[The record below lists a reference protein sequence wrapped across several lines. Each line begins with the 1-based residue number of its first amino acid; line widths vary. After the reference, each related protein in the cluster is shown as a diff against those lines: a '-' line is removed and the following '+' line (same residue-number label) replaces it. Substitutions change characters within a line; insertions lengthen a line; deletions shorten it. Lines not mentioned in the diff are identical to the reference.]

1 MQIKLPNI
9 IESRFMVYLQI
20 VGRKIYKYDSL
31 ENIRKSEFERIGKF
45 RPLPELDISSIPTL
59 DVSEKE
65 RVDISVQGDVE
76 EVQAELLETLNK
88 APNLVTQDVGIDLDE
103 KQLVRGS
110 LTSLDVVDDKL
121 YLEDV
126 RNTSE
131 GQINVLDEKFKD
143 EVMGVNATFDDG
155 LFEDDEDD
163 LEESSNLGDELIL
176 EGVGSDL
183 GLVESVVDVPEW
195 VQFMNTVEPCLLKLD
210 LKNIYFGY
218 LGVADSSIIDK
229 VKDEVKARQ
238 KVAGDTLSVDK
249 PVVSKPIVEEPVQVV
264 DKFARRDG
272 EDIVLYAR
280 RLVRVSE
287 VEVLKYFS
295 PRELEIALER
305 GNLLRKRGVII
316 FAHA

>member
-103 KQLVRGS
+103 EQLVRGS
-110 LTSLDVVDDKL
+110 LTSLDDVDDKL
-121 YLEDV
+121 YLEGV

-131 GQINVLDEKFKD
+131 GQINVLDEKFEDDVK
-143 EVMGVNATFDDG
+143 GVDATFDDR
-155 LFEDDEDD
+155 LFEDD
-163 LEESSNLGDELIL
+163 LEESSDLGADLIL
-176 EGVGSDL
+176 EEVGSDL
-183 GLVESVVDVPEW
+183 DFVEDVVVDVPEW
-195 VQFMNTVEPCLLKLD
+195 VQFMNNVEPCLLKLD

-238 KVAGDTLSVDK
+238 KVAGDTLSVAK
-249 PVVSKPIVEEPVQVV
+249 PVVSKPVVEEPVQVV

>member
-45 RPLPELDISSIPTL
+45 RPLPELDISSIPTV

-65 RVDISVQGDVE
+65 RVDISVQGNVE
-76 EVQAELLETLNK
+76 EVQVELLETLNK
-88 APNLVTQDVGIDLDE
+88 APNLVTQEVGIDLVE
-103 KQLVRGS
+103 EQLVRGS
-110 LTSLDVVDDKL
+110 LTSLDDVDDKL
-121 YLEDV
+121 YLEGV
-126 RNTSE
+126 ENTSE
-131 GQINVLDEKFKD
+131 GQINVLDEKF
-143 EVMGVNATFDDG
+143 
-155 LFEDDEDD
+155 EDDVMDDDAIFENELFAND
-163 LEESSNLGDELIL
+163 LEDNSELAF
-176 EGVGSDL
+176 EEVGSDL
-183 GLVESVVDVPEW
+183 NLVENKSVDVPEW
-195 VQFMNTVEPCLLKLD
+195 VQFMNNVEPCLLKLD

-238 KVAGDTLSVDK
+238 EVAGDTLSVAK
-249 PVVSKPIVEEPVQVV
+249 PVTSKVVVEEPVQVV
-264 DKFARRDG
+264 DKFARREG
-272 EDIVLYAR
+272 EDIVLYTR

>member
-1 MQIKLPNI
+1 
-9 IESRFMVYLQI
+9 MVYLQI

-45 RPLPELDISSIPTL
+45 RPLPELDISSIPTV

-65 RVDISVQGDVE
+65 RVDISVQGNVE
-76 EVQAELLETLNK
+76 EVQVELLETLNK
-88 APNLVTQDVGIDLDE
+88 APNLVTQEVGIDLDE
-103 KQLVRGS
+103 EQLVRGS
-110 LTSLDVVDDKL
+110 LTSLDDVDDKL
-121 YLEDV
+121 YLEGV
-126 RNTSE
+126 GNTSE
-131 GQINVLDEKFKD
+131 GQINVLDEKF
-143 EVMGVNATFDDG
+143 
-155 LFEDDEDD
+155 EDDVMDDDAIFENELFAND
-163 LEESSNLGDELIL
+163 LEDNSELAF
-176 EGVGSDL
+176 EEVGSDL
-183 GLVESVVDVPEW
+183 NLVENKSVDVPEW
-195 VQFMNTVEPCLLKLD
+195 VQFMNNVEPCLLKLD

-238 KVAGDTLSVDK
+238 EVAGDTLSVAK
-249 PVVSKPIVEEPVQVV
+249 PVTSKVVVEEPVQVV
-264 DKFARRDG
+264 DKFARREG
-272 EDIVLYAR
+272 EDIVLYTR

>member
-1 MQIKLPNI
+1 
-9 IESRFMVYLQI
+9 MVYLQI

-65 RVDISVQGDVE
+65 RVDISIQGDVE

-88 APNLVTQDVGIDLDE
+88 APNLVTQEVGIDLDE
-103 KQLVRGS
+103 EQLVRGS
-110 LTSLDVVDDKL
+110 LTSLDDVDDKL
-121 YLEDV
+121 YLEGV
-126 RNTSE
+126 ENTSE
-131 GQINVLDEKFKD
+131 GQINVLDEKF
-143 EVMGVNATFDDG
+143 
-155 LFEDDEDD
+155 EDDVMDDDAIFENELFAND
-163 LEESSNLGDELIL
+163 LEDNSELAF
-176 EGVGSDL
+176 EEVGSDL
-183 GLVESVVDVPEW
+183 NLVENKSVDVPEW
-195 VQFMNTVEPCLLKLD
+195 VQFMNNVEPCLLKLD

-238 KVAGDTLSVDK
+238 EVAGDTLSVAK
-249 PVVSKPIVEEPVQVV
+249 PVTSKVVVEEPVQVV
-264 DKFARRDG
+264 DKFARREG
-272 EDIVLYAR
+272 EDIVLYTR

>member
-45 RPLPELDISSIPTL
+45 RPLPELDISSIPTV

-65 RVDISVQGDVE
+65 RVDISVQGNVE
-76 EVQAELLETLNK
+76 EVQVELLETLNK
-88 APNLVTQDVGIDLDE
+88 APNLVTQEVGIDLDE
-103 KQLVRGS
+103 EQLVRGS
-110 LTSLDVVDDKL
+110 LTSLDDVDDKL
-121 YLEDV
+121 YLEGV
-126 RNTSE
+126 ENTSE
-131 GQINVLDEKFKD
+131 GQINVLDEKF
-143 EVMGVNATFDDG
+143 
-155 LFEDDEDD
+155 EDDVMDDDAIFENELFAND
-163 LEESSNLGDELIL
+163 LEDNSELAF
-176 EGVGSDL
+176 EEVGSDL
-183 GLVESVVDVPEW
+183 NLVEKKSVDVPEW
-195 VQFMNTVEPCLLKLD
+195 VQFMNNVEPCLLKLD

-238 KVAGDTLSVDK
+238 EVVGDTLSVAK
-249 PVVSKPIVEEPVQVV
+249 PVTSKVVVEEPVQVV
-264 DKFARRDG
+264 DKFARREG
-272 EDIVLYAR
+272 EDIVLYTR

>member
-1 MQIKLPNI
+1 
-9 IESRFMVYLQI
+9 MVYLQI

-45 RPLPELDISSIPTL
+45 RPLPELDISSIPTV

-65 RVDISVQGDVE
+65 RVDISVQGNVE
-76 EVQAELLETLNK
+76 EVQVELLETLNK
-88 APNLVTQDVGIDLDE
+88 APNLVTQEVGIDLDE
-103 KQLVRGS
+103 EQLVRGS
-110 LTSLDVVDDKL
+110 LTSLDDVDGKL
-121 YLEDV
+121 YLEGV
-126 RNTSE
+126 ENTSE
-131 GQINVLDEKFKD
+131 GQINVLDEKF
-143 EVMGVNATFDDG
+143 
-155 LFEDDEDD
+155 EDDVMDDDAIFENELFAND
-163 LEESSNLGDELIL
+163 LEDNSELAF
-176 EGVGSDL
+176 EEVGSDL
-183 GLVESVVDVPEW
+183 NLVENKSVDVPEW
-195 VQFMNTVEPCLLKLD
+195 VQFMNNVEPCLLKLD

-238 KVAGDTLSVDK
+238 EVAGDTLSVAK
-249 PVVSKPIVEEPVQVV
+249 PVTSKVVVEEPVQVV
-264 DKFARRDG
+264 DKFARREG
-272 EDIVLYAR
+272 EDIVLYTR

>member
-31 ENIRKSEFERIGKF
+31 ENIRKSEFERVGKF
-45 RPLPELDISSIPTL
+45 RPLPELDISSIPTV

-65 RVDISVQGDVE
+65 RVDISVQGNVE
-76 EVQAELLETLNK
+76 EVQVELLETLNK
-88 APNLVTQDVGIDLDE
+88 APNLVTQEVGIDLDE
-103 KQLVRGS
+103 EQLVRGS
-110 LTSLDVVDDKL
+110 LTSLDDVDDKL
-121 YLEDV
+121 YLEGV
-126 RNTSE
+126 ENTSE
-131 GQINVLDEKFKD
+131 GQINVLDEKF
-143 EVMGVNATFDDG
+143 
-155 LFEDDEDD
+155 EDDVMDDAIFENELFAND
-163 LEESSNLGDELIL
+163 LEDNSELAF
-176 EGVGSDL
+176 EEVGSDL
-183 GLVESVVDVPEW
+183 NLVENKSVDVPEW
-195 VQFMNTVEPCLLKLD
+195 VQFMNNVEPCLLKLD

-218 LGVADSSIIDK
+218 LGVADSSLIDK

-238 KVAGDTLSVDK
+238 EVAGDTLSVAK
-249 PVVSKPIVEEPVQVV
+249 PVTSKVVVEEPVQVV
-264 DKFARRDG
+264 DRFARREG
-272 EDIVLYAR
+272 EDIVLYTR

>member
-45 RPLPELDISSIPTL
+45 RPLPELDISSIPTV

-65 RVDISVQGDVE
+65 RVDISVQGNVE
-76 EVQAELLETLNK
+76 EVQVELLETLNK
-88 APNLVTQDVGIDLDE
+88 APNLVTQEVGIDLDE
-103 KQLVRGS
+103 EQLVRGS
-110 LTSLDVVDDKL
+110 LTSLDDVDDKL
-121 YLEDV
+121 YLEGV
-126 RNTSE
+126 ENTSE
-131 GQINVLDEKFKD
+131 GQINVLDEKF
-143 EVMGVNATFDDG
+143 
-155 LFEDDEDD
+155 EDDVMDDAIFENELFAND
-163 LEESSNLGDELIL
+163 LEDNSELAF
-176 EGVGSDL
+176 EEVDSDL
-183 GLVESVVDVPEW
+183 NLVENKSVDVPEW
-195 VQFMNTVEPCLLKLD
+195 VQFMNNVEPCLLKLD

-238 KVAGDTLSVDK
+238 EVAGDTLSVAK
-249 PVVSKPIVEEPVQVV
+249 PVTSKVVVEEPVQVV
-264 DKFARRDG
+264 DKFARREG
-272 EDIVLYAR
+272 EDIVLYTR

>member
-1 MQIKLPNI
+1 
-9 IESRFMVYLQI
+9 MVYLQI

-45 RPLPELDISSIPTL
+45 RPLPELDISSIPTV

-65 RVDISVQGDVE
+65 RVDISVQGNVE
-76 EVQAELLETLNK
+76 EVQVELLETLNK
-88 APNLVTQDVGIDLDE
+88 VPNLVTQEVGIDLDE
-103 KQLVRGS
+103 EQLVRGS
-110 LTSLDVVDDKL
+110 LTSLDDVDDKL

-126 RNTSE
+126 ENTSE
-131 GQINVLDEKFKD
+131 GQINVLDEKF
-143 EVMGVNATFDDG
+143 
-155 LFEDDEDD
+155 EDDVMDDDAIFENELFAND
-163 LEESSNLGDELIL
+163 LEDNSELAF
-176 EGVGSDL
+176 EEVGSDL
-183 GLVESVVDVPEW
+183 NLVEKKSVDVPEW
-195 VQFMNTVEPCLLKLD
+195 VQFMNNVEPCLLKLD

-238 KVAGDTLSVDK
+238 EVAGDTLSVAK
-249 PVVSKPIVEEPVQVV
+249 PVTSKVVVEEPVQVV
-264 DKFARRDG
+264 DKFARREG
-272 EDIVLYAR
+272 EDIVLYTR

>member
-1 MQIKLPNI
+1 
-9 IESRFMVYLQI
+9 MVYLQI

-121 YLEDV
+121 YLEDA

-131 GQINVLDEKFKD
+131 GQINVLDEKFKV
-143 EVMGVNATFDDG
+143 EVMGVNETFNDG
-155 LFEDDEDD
+155 LFEDDLEKSSDFGDD
-163 LEESSNLGDELIL
+163 LTLEE
-176 EGVGSDL
+176 VGSDL
-183 GLVESVVDVPEW
+183 DLVEKVDVDVPGW

-249 PVVSKPIVEEPVQVV
+249 PVVSKPVVGEPVQVV

>member
-45 RPLPELDISSIPTL
+45 RPLPELDISSIPTV

-65 RVDISVQGDVE
+65 RVDISVQGNVE
-76 EVQAELLETLNK
+76 EVQVELLETLNK
-88 APNLVTQDVGIDLDE
+88 APNLVTQEVGIDLDE
-103 KQLVRGS
+103 EQLVRGS
-110 LTSLDVVDDKL
+110 LTSLDDVDDKL
-121 YLEDV
+121 YLEGV
-126 RNTSE
+126 ENTSE
-131 GQINVLDEKFKD
+131 GQINVLDEKF
-143 EVMGVNATFDDG
+143 
-155 LFEDDEDD
+155 EDDVMDDAIFENELFAND
-163 LEESSNLGDELIL
+163 LEDNSELAF
-176 EGVGSDL
+176 EEVGSDL
-183 GLVESVVDVPEW
+183 NLVENKSVDVPEW
-195 VQFMNTVEPCLLKLD
+195 VQFMNNVEPCLLKLD

-218 LGVADSSIIDK
+218 LGVADSSLIDK

-238 KVAGDTLSVDK
+238 EVAGDTLSVAK
-249 PVVSKPIVEEPVQVV
+249 PVTSKVVVEEPVQVV
-264 DKFARRDG
+264 DKFARREG
-272 EDIVLYAR
+272 EDIVLYTR

>member
-1 MQIKLPNI
+1 
-9 IESRFMVYLQI
+9 MVYLQI

-45 RPLPELDISSIPTL
+45 RPLPELDISSIPTV

-65 RVDISVQGDVE
+65 RVDISVQGNVE
-76 EVQAELLETLNK
+76 EVQVELLETLNK
-88 APNLVTQDVGIDLDE
+88 APNLVTQEVGIDLDE
-103 KQLVRGS
+103 EQLVRGS
-110 LTSLDVVDDKL
+110 LTSLDDVDDKL
-121 YLEDV
+121 YLEGV
-126 RNTSE
+126 ENTSE
-131 GQINVLDEKFKD
+131 GQINVLDEKFED
-143 EVMGVNATFDDG
+143 DAMGINAAFDDG
-155 LFEDDEDD
+155 LFEDD

-176 EGVGSDL
+176 EEVGSDL
-183 GLVESVVDVPEW
+183 NLVENESVDVPEW
-195 VQFMNTVEPCLLKLD
+195 VQFMNNVEPCLLKLD

-238 KVAGDTLSVDK
+238 KVAGDTLSVAK
-249 PVVSKPIVEEPVQVV
+249 SVTNKGVVEEPVQVV
-264 DKFARRDG
+264 DKFARREG
-272 EDIVLYAR
+272 EDIVLYTR

>member
-1 MQIKLPNI
+1 
-9 IESRFMVYLQI
+9 MVYLQI

-45 RPLPELDISSIPTL
+45 RPLPELDISSIPTV

-65 RVDISVQGDVE
+65 RVDISVQGNVE
-76 EVQAELLETLNK
+76 EVQVELLETLNK
-88 APNLVTQDVGIDLDE
+88 APNLVTQEVGIDLDE
-103 KQLVRGS
+103 EQLVRGS
-110 LTSLDVVDDKL
+110 LTSLDDVDDKL
-121 YLEDV
+121 YLEGV
-126 RNTSE
+126 ENTSE
-131 GQINVLDEKFKD
+131 GQINVLDEKF
-143 EVMGVNATFDDG
+143 
-155 LFEDDEDD
+155 EDDVMDDDAVFENELFAND
-163 LEESSNLGDELIL
+163 LEDNSELAF
-176 EGVGSDL
+176 EEVGSDL
-183 GLVESVVDVPEW
+183 NLVENKSVDVPEW
-195 VQFMNTVEPCLLKLD
+195 VQFMNNVEPCLLKLD

-238 KVAGDTLSVDK
+238 EVAGDTLSVAK
-249 PVVSKPIVEEPVQVV
+249 PVTSKVVVEEPVQVV
-264 DKFARRDG
+264 DKFARREG
-272 EDIVLYAR
+272 EDIVLYTR

>member
-1 MQIKLPNI
+1 
-9 IESRFMVYLQI
+9 MVYLQI

-45 RPLPELDISSIPTL
+45 RPLPELDISSIPTV

-65 RVDISVQGDVE
+65 RVDISVQGNVE
-76 EVQAELLETLNK
+76 EVQVELLETLNK
-88 APNLVTQDVGIDLDE
+88 APNLVTQEVGIDLDE
-103 KQLVRGS
+103 EQLVRGS
-110 LTSLDVVDDKL
+110 LTSLDDVDDKL
-121 YLEDV
+121 YLEGV
-126 RNTSE
+126 ENTSE
-131 GQINVLDEKFKD
+131 GQINVLDEKF
-143 EVMGVNATFDDG
+143 
-155 LFEDDEDD
+155 EDDVMDDDAIFENELFAND
-163 LEESSNLGDELIL
+163 LEDNSELAF
-176 EGVGSDL
+176 EEVGSDL
-183 GLVESVVDVPEW
+183 NLVENKSVDVPEW
-195 VQFMNTVEPCLLKLD
+195 VQFMNNVEPCLLKLD

-238 KVAGDTLSVDK
+238 EVAGDTLSVAK
-249 PVVSKPIVEEPVQVV
+249 LVTSKVVVEEPVQVV
-264 DKFARRDG
+264 DKFARREG
-272 EDIVLYAR
+272 EDIVLYTR

>member
-1 MQIKLPNI
+1 
-9 IESRFMVYLQI
+9 MVYLQI

-45 RPLPELDISSIPTL
+45 RPLPELDISSIPTV

-65 RVDISVQGDVE
+65 RVDISVQGNVE
-76 EVQAELLETLNK
+76 EVQVELLETLNK
-88 APNLVTQDVGIDLDE
+88 APNLVTQEVGIDLDE
-103 KQLVRGS
+103 EQLVRGS
-110 LTSLDVVDDKL
+110 LTSLDDVDDKL
-121 YLEDV
+121 YLEGV
-126 RNTSE
+126 ENTSE
-131 GQINVLDEKFKD
+131 GQINVLDEKF
-143 EVMGVNATFDDG
+143 
-155 LFEDDEDD
+155 EDDVMDDAIFENELFAND
-163 LEESSNLGDELIL
+163 LEDNSELAF
-176 EGVGSDL
+176 EEVGSDL
-183 GLVESVVDVPEW
+183 NLVENKSVDVLEW
-195 VQFMNTVEPCLLKLD
+195 VQFMNNVEPCLLKLD

-218 LGVADSSIIDK
+218 LGVADSSLIDK

-238 KVAGDTLSVDK
+238 EVAGDTLSVAK
-249 PVVSKPIVEEPVQVV
+249 PVTSKVVVEEPVQVV
-264 DKFARRDG
+264 DKFARREG
-272 EDIVLYAR
+272 EDIVLYTR

>member
-1 MQIKLPNI
+1 
-9 IESRFMVYLQI
+9 MVYLQI

-65 RVDISVQGDVE
+65 RVDISIQGDVE

-88 APNLVTQDVGIDLDE
+88 APNLVTQEVGIDLDE
-103 KQLVRGS
+103 EQLVRGS

-121 YLEDV
+121 YLEGV
-126 RNTSE
+126 ENTSE
-131 GQINVLDEKFKD
+131 GQINVLDEKF
-143 EVMGVNATFDDG
+143 
-155 LFEDDEDD
+155 EDDVMDDDTIFENELFASGLEDNSE
-163 LEESSNLGDELIL
+163 LAFEE
-176 EGVGSDL
+176 VGSTV
-183 GLVESVVDVPEW
+183 GLVENEDVDVPKW
-195 VQFMNTVEPCLLKLD
+195 VQFMNNVEPCLLKLD

-238 KVAGDTLSVDK
+238 EVAGDTLSVAK
-249 PVVSKPIVEEPVQVV
+249 PVTSKVVVEEPVQVV
-264 DKFARRDG
+264 DKFARREG
-272 EDIVLYAR
+272 EDIVLYTR

>member
-1 MQIKLPNI
+1 
-9 IESRFMVYLQI
+9 MVYLQI

-45 RPLPELDISSIPTL
+45 RPLPELDISSIPTV

-65 RVDISVQGDVE
+65 RVDISVQGNVE
-76 EVQAELLETLNK
+76 EVQVELLETLNK
-88 APNLVTQDVGIDLDE
+88 APNLVSQEVGIDLDE
-103 KQLVRGS
+103 EQLVRGS
-110 LTSLDVVDDKL
+110 LTSLDDVDDKL
-121 YLEDV
+121 YLEGV
-126 RNTSE
+126 ENTSE
-131 GQINVLDEKFKD
+131 GQINVLDEKF
-143 EVMGVNATFDDG
+143 
-155 LFEDDEDD
+155 EDDVMDDDAIFENELFAND
-163 LEESSNLGDELIL
+163 LEDNSELAF
-176 EGVGSDL
+176 EEVGSDL
-183 GLVESVVDVPEW
+183 NLVENKSVDVPEW
-195 VQFMNTVEPCLLKLD
+195 VQFMNNVEPCLLKLD

-238 KVAGDTLSVDK
+238 EVAGDTLSVAK
-249 PVVSKPIVEEPVQVV
+249 PVTRKVVVEEPIQVV
-264 DKFARRDG
+264 DKFARREG
-272 EDIVLYAR
+272 EDIVLYTR

>member
-65 RVDISVQGDVE
+65 RVDISIQGDVE

-88 APNLVTQDVGIDLDE
+88 APNLVTQEVGIDLDE
-103 KQLVRGS
+103 EQLVRGS

-121 YLEDV
+121 YLEGV
-126 RNTSE
+126 ENTSE
-131 GQINVLDEKFKD
+131 GQINVLDEKF
-143 EVMGVNATFDDG
+143 
-155 LFEDDEDD
+155 EDDVMDDDAIFENELFAND
-163 LEESSNLGDELIL
+163 LEDNSELAF
-176 EGVGSDL
+176 EEVGSDL
-183 GLVESVVDVPEW
+183 NLVENKSVDVPEW
-195 VQFMNTVEPCLLKLD
+195 VQFMNNVEPCLLKLD

-238 KVAGDTLSVDK
+238 EVAGDTLSVAK
-249 PVVSKPIVEEPVQVV
+249 SVTSKIVVEEPVQVV
-264 DKFARRDG
+264 DRFARREG
-272 EDIVLYAR
+272 EDIVLYTR

>member
-88 APNLVTQDVGIDLDE
+88 APNLVTQDIGIDLDE
-103 KQLVRGS
+103 EQLVRGS
-110 LTSLDVVDDKL
+110 LTSLDDVDDKL
-121 YLEDV
+121 YLEGV

-131 GQINVLDEKFKD
+131 GQINVLDEKFED

-155 LFEDDEDD
+155 LFEDD
-163 LEESSNLGDELIL
+163 LEESSNLDDDPIL
-176 EGVGSDL
+176 EEVGSDL
-183 GLVESVVDVPEW
+183 DLVEKVDVDVPDW

-249 PVVSKPIVEEPVQVV
+249 PVVSKLVVEEPVQVV

>member
-1 MQIKLPNI
+1 
-9 IESRFMVYLQI
+9 MVYLQI

-45 RPLPELDISSIPTL
+45 RPLPELDISSIPTV

-65 RVDISVQGDVE
+65 RVDISVQGNVE
-76 EVQAELLETLNK
+76 EVQVELLETLNK
-88 APNLVTQDVGIDLDE
+88 APNLVTQEIGIDLDE
-103 KQLVRGS
+103 EQLVRGS
-110 LTSLDVVDDKL
+110 LTSLDDVDDKL
-121 YLEDV
+121 YLEGV
-126 RNTSE
+126 ENTSE
-131 GQINVLDEKFKD
+131 GQINVLDEKF
-143 EVMGVNATFDDG
+143 
-155 LFEDDEDD
+155 EDDVMDDAIFENELFAND
-163 LEESSNLGDELIL
+163 LEDNSELAF
-176 EGVGSDL
+176 EEVGSDL
-183 GLVESVVDVPEW
+183 NLVENKSVDVPEW
-195 VQFMNTVEPCLLKLD
+195 VQFMNNVEPCLLKLD

-218 LGVADSSIIDK
+218 LGVADSSLIDK

-238 KVAGDTLSVDK
+238 EVAGDTLSVAK
-249 PVVSKPIVEEPVQVV
+249 PVTSKVVVEEPVQVV
-264 DKFARRDG
+264 DRFARREG
-272 EDIVLYAR
+272 EDIVLYTR

>member
-1 MQIKLPNI
+1 
-9 IESRFMVYLQI
+9 MVYLQI

-45 RPLPELDISSIPTL
+45 RPLPELDISSIPTV

-65 RVDISVQGDVE
+65 RVDISVQGNVE
-76 EVQAELLETLNK
+76 EVQVELLETLNK
-88 APNLVTQDVGIDLDE
+88 APNLVTQEVGIDLDE
-103 KQLVRGS
+103 EQLVRGS
-110 LTSLDVVDDKL
+110 LTSLNVVDDKL
-121 YLEDV
+121 YLEDA

-143 EVMGVNATFDDG
+143 EVMGVNETFNDG
-155 LFEDDEDD
+155 LFEDDLEKSSDFGDD
-163 LEESSNLGDELIL
+163 LTLEE
-176 EGVGSDL
+176 VGSDL
-183 GLVESVVDVPEW
+183 DLVEKVDVDVPGW

-249 PVVSKPIVEEPVQVV
+249 PVVSKPVVGEPVQVV
-264 DKFARRDG
+264 DKFARRDD

>member
-45 RPLPELDISSIPTL
+45 RPLPELDISSIPTV

-65 RVDISVQGDVE
+65 RVDISVQGNVE
-76 EVQAELLETLNK
+76 EVQVELLETLNK
-88 APNLVTQDVGIDLDE
+88 APNLVTQEVGIDLDE
-103 KQLVRGS
+103 EQLVRGS
-110 LTSLDVVDDKL
+110 LTSLDDVDDKL
-121 YLEDV
+121 YLEGV
-126 RNTSE
+126 ENTSE
-131 GQINVLDEKFKD
+131 GQINVLDEKFED

-155 LFEDDEDD
+155 LFEDD
-163 LEESSNLGDELIL
+163 LEESSNLDDDPIL
-176 EGVGSDL
+176 EEVGSDL
-183 GLVESVVDVPEW
+183 DLVEKVDVDVPDW

-249 PVVSKPIVEEPVQVV
+249 PVVSKLVVEEPVQVV

>member
-1 MQIKLPNI
+1 
-9 IESRFMVYLQI
+9 MVYLQI

-45 RPLPELDISSIPTL
+45 RPLPELDISSIPTV

-65 RVDISVQGDVE
+65 RVDISVQGNVE
-76 EVQAELLETLNK
+76 EVQVELLETLNK
-88 APNLVTQDVGIDLDE
+88 APNLVTQEVGIDLDE
-103 KQLVRGS
+103 EQLVRGS
-110 LTSLDVVDDKL
+110 LTSLDDVDDKL
-121 YLEDV
+121 YLEGV
-126 RNTSE
+126 ENTSE
-131 GQINVLDEKFKD
+131 GQINVLDEKF
-143 EVMGVNATFDDG
+143 
-155 LFEDDEDD
+155 EDDVMDDAIFENELFAND
-163 LEESSNLGDELIL
+163 LEDNSELAF
-176 EGVGSDL
+176 EEVGSDL
-183 GLVESVVDVPEW
+183 NLVENKSVDVPEW
-195 VQFMNTVEPCLLKLD
+195 VQFMNNVEPCLLKLD

-218 LGVADSSIIDK
+218 LGVADSSLIDK

-238 KVAGDTLSVDK
+238 EVAGDTLSVAK
-249 PVVSKPIVEEPVQVV
+249 PVTSKVVVEEPVQVV
-264 DKFARRDG
+264 DRFARREG
-272 EDIVLYAR
+272 EDIVLYTR

>member
-1 MQIKLPNI
+1 
-9 IESRFMVYLQI
+9 MVYLQI

-76 EVQAELLETLNK
+76 EVQVELLETLNK
-88 APNLVTQDVGIDLDE
+88 APNLVTQEVGIDLDE
-103 KQLVRGS
+103 EQLVRGS
-110 LTSLDVVDDKL
+110 LTSLDDVDDKL
-121 YLEDV
+121 YLEGV
-126 RNTSE
+126 ENTSE
-131 GQINVLDEKFKD
+131 GQINVLDEKF
-143 EVMGVNATFDDG
+143 
-155 LFEDDEDD
+155 EDDVMDDAIFENELFAND
-163 LEESSNLGDELIL
+163 LEDNSELAF
-176 EGVGSDL
+176 EEVGSDL
-183 GLVESVVDVPEW
+183 NLVENKSVDVPEW
-195 VQFMNTVEPCLLKLD
+195 VQFMNNVEPCLLKLD

-218 LGVADSSIIDK
+218 LGVADSSLLDK

-249 PVVSKPIVEEPVQVV
+249 PVVSKPVVEEPIQVV

>member
-76 EVQAELLETLNK
+76 EVQVELLETLNK
-88 APNLVTQDVGIDLDE
+88 APNLVTQEVGIDLDE
-103 KQLVRGS
+103 EQLVRGS
-110 LTSLDVVDDKL
+110 LTSLDDVDDKL
-121 YLEDV
+121 YLEGV
-126 RNTSE
+126 ENTSE
-131 GQINVLDEKFKD
+131 GQINVLDEKF
-143 EVMGVNATFDDG
+143 
-155 LFEDDEDD
+155 EDDVMDDAIFENELFAND
-163 LEESSNLGDELIL
+163 LEDNSELAF
-176 EGVGSDL
+176 EEVGSDL
-183 GLVESVVDVPEW
+183 NLVENKSVDVPEW
-195 VQFMNTVEPCLLKLD
+195 VQFMNNVEPCLLKLD

-218 LGVADSSIIDK
+218 LGVADSSLIDK

-238 KVAGDTLSVDK
+238 EVAGDTLSVAK
-249 PVVSKPIVEEPVQVV
+249 PVTSKVVVEEPVQVV
-264 DKFARRDG
+264 DKFARREG
-272 EDIVLYAR
+272 EDIVLYTR

>member
-1 MQIKLPNI
+1 
-9 IESRFMVYLQI
+9 MVYLQI

-45 RPLPELDISSIPTL
+45 RPLPELDISSIPTV

-65 RVDISVQGDVE
+65 RVDISVQGNVE
-76 EVQAELLETLNK
+76 EVQVELLETLNK
-88 APNLVTQDVGIDLDE
+88 APNLVSQEVGIDLDE
-103 KQLVRGS
+103 EQLVRGS
-110 LTSLDVVDDKL
+110 LTSLDDVDDKL
-121 YLEDV
+121 HLEGV
-126 RNTSE
+126 ENTSE
-131 GQINVLDEKFKD
+131 GQINVLDEKFED
-143 EVMGVNATFDDG
+143 DVMDDAIFENE
-155 LFEDDEDD
+155 LFEND
-163 LEESSNLGDELIL
+163 LEDNFELAF
-176 EGVGSDL
+176 EEVGSDL
-183 GLVESVVDVPEW
+183 NLVENKSVDVPEW
-195 VQFMNTVEPCLLKLD
+195 VQFMNNVEPCLLKLD

-238 KVAGDTLSVDK
+238 EVAGDTLSVAK
-249 PVVSKPIVEEPVQVV
+249 PVTSKIVVEEPVQVV
-264 DKFARRDG
+264 DKFARREG
-272 EDIVLYAR
+272 EDIVLYTR

>member
-45 RPLPELDISSIPTL
+45 RPLPELDISSIPTV

-65 RVDISVQGDVE
+65 RVDISVQGNVE
-76 EVQAELLETLNK
+76 EVQVELLETLNK
-88 APNLVTQDVGIDLDE
+88 APNLVTQEVGIDLDE
-103 KQLVRGS
+103 EQLVRGS
-110 LTSLDVVDDKL
+110 LTSLDDVDDKL
-121 YLEDV
+121 YLEGV
-126 RNTSE
+126 ENTSE
-131 GQINVLDEKFKD
+131 CQINVLDEKF
-143 EVMGVNATFDDG
+143 
-155 LFEDDEDD
+155 EDDVMDDDAIFENELFAND
-163 LEESSNLGDELIL
+163 LEDNSELAF
-176 EGVGSDL
+176 EEVGSDL
-183 GLVESVVDVPEW
+183 NLVENKSVDVPEW
-195 VQFMNTVEPCLLKLD
+195 VQFMNNVEPCLLKLD

-238 KVAGDTLSVDK
+238 EVAGDTLSVAK
-249 PVVSKPIVEEPVQVV
+249 PVTSKVVVEEPVQVV
-264 DKFARRDG
+264 DKFARREG
-272 EDIVLYAR
+272 EDIVLYTR

>member
-45 RPLPELDISSIPTL
+45 RPLPELDISSIPTV

-65 RVDISVQGDVE
+65 RVDISVQGNVE
-76 EVQAELLETLNK
+76 EVQVELLETLNK
-88 APNLVTQDVGIDLDE
+88 APNLVTQEVGIDLDE
-103 KQLVRGS
+103 EQLVRGS
-110 LTSLDVVDDKL
+110 LTSLDDVDDKL
-121 YLEDV
+121 YLEGV
-126 RNTSE
+126 ENTSE
-131 GQINVLDEKFKD
+131 GQINVLDEKF
-143 EVMGVNATFDDG
+143 
-155 LFEDDEDD
+155 EDDVMDDAIFENELFAND
-163 LEESSNLGDELIL
+163 LEDNSELAF
-176 EGVGSDL
+176 EEVGSDL
-183 GLVESVVDVPEW
+183 NLVENKSVDVPEW
-195 VQFMNTVEPCLLKLD
+195 VQFMNNVEPCLLKLD

-218 LGVADSSIIDK
+218 LGVADSSLIDK

-238 KVAGDTLSVDK
+238 EVAGDTLSVAK
-249 PVVSKPIVEEPVQVV
+249 PVTSKVVVEEPVQVV
-264 DKFARRDG
+264 DRFARREG
-272 EDIVLYAR
+272 EDIVLYTR